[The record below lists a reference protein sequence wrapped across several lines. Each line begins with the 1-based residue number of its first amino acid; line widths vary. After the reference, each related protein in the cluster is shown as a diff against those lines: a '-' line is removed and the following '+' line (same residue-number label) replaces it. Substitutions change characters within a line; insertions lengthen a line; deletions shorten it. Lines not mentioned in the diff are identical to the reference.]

1 MGVENNRMRCPMGS
15 IAFGVLR
22 TTVEMMSRIIDF
34 IKLVCVCVCVQIFG
48 TCIQKRLAD
57 LRVDVQVDCDCN

>member
-34 IKLVCVCVCVQIFG
+34 IKLVCVCVQIFG
-48 TCIQKRLAD
+48 MSIQKLLAD
-57 LRVDVQVDCDCN
+57 LRVHVQVDCDCN